1 MYNIIR
7 GASSKRISVYHTL
20 VFHYH
25 LIYIGDLTTN
35 ITITMIWVLQNSN
48 IFHVFPMRVRDI
60 VHLIIIMDCL
70 LESVMQD

>member
-25 LIYIGDLTTN
+25 LMYVGDLRTN
-35 ITITMIWVLQNSN
+35 ITITMIWVLQNFN
-48 IFHVFPMRVRDI
+48 IFSCIPEVD
-60 VHLIIIMDCL
+60 
-70 LESVMQD
+70 